1 MQYPGLLLISA
12 PRSGLLI
19 SARLQRNLLTIATNK
34 SQPADKLKIIK
45 LLLAKGARP
54 PAKNLEG
61 ATPIDVAGKFG
72 WPES

>member
-1 MQYPGLLLISA
+1 
-12 PRSGLLI
+12 
-19 SARLQRNLLTIATNK
+19 
-34 SQPADKLKIIK
+34 LKIIK